1 MSNQDRCFREETDV
15 LCKLI
20 PLRHRAAYL
29 NYSCLPR
36 AP

>member
-1 MSNQDRCFREETDV
+1 MSNQYRCFPEEAEGLFV
-15 LCKLI
+15 PI